1 MHKVSVELIN
11 KLLVENIIDDIYN
24 INRFFFNFTYLG
36 ILSFDDQY
44 EYSGE
49 STGYVYVVR
58 ISPSKA
64 RV

>member
-36 ILSFDDQY
+36 ILSFDD
-44 EYSGE
+44 
-49 STGYVYVVR
+49 
-58 ISPSKA
+58 
-64 RV
+64 